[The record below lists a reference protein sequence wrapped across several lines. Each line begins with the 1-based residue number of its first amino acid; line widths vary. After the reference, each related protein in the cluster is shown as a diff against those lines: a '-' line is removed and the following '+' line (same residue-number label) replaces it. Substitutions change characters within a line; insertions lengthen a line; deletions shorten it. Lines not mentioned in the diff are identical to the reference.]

1 MNFFDNLNLNKS
13 DNRFM
18 HKLDERDI
26 QILTILQE
34 EGRITKTALADK
46 LNLSLT
52 PSWDRLQ
59 RLEEAGIIESYG
71 ARLSSTFLS
80 NFHLVITE
88 VELESHKQG
97 EFARFEEAIM
107 DFDEVLSCWS
117 IGGSLDYILR
127 VLVKDVIGYQDFIK
141 KVLNADIG
149 LRRYFS
155 YAVLDSIKH
164 TDTVPGGLIKQSDL
178 AK

>member
-1 MNFFDNLNLNKS
+1 MY
-13 DNRFM
+13 
-18 HKLDERDI
+18 KLDERDI
-26 QILTILQE
+26 QILSILQS

-59 RLEEAGIIESYG
+59 RLEEAGIIENYG
-71 ARLSSTFLS
+71 AKLSSSFLS

-97 EFARFEEAIM
+97 QFARFEEAIM
-107 DFDEVLSCWS
+107 GFDEVLSCWS
-117 IGGSLDYILR
+117 VGGGLDYILK
-127 VLVKDVIGYQDFIK
+127 VLVKDVVDYQDFLK
-141 KVLNADIG
+141 RVLKADIG

-155 YAVLDSIKH
+155 YAVLNRIKDTDMVPDS
-164 TDTVPGGLIKQSDL
+164 LIRQSSL
-178 AK
+178 SK

>member
-1 MNFFDNLNLNKS
+1 MY
-13 DNRFM
+13 
-18 HKLDERDI
+18 KLDERDI
-26 QILTILQE
+26 QILSILQS

-59 RLEEAGIIESYG
+59 RLEEAGIIDSYG
-71 ARLSSTFLS
+71 AKLSSSFLS

-97 EFARFEEAIM
+97 QFARFEEAIM
-107 DFDEVLSCWS
+107 GFDEVLSCWS
-117 IGGSLDYILR
+117 VTGGLDYILK
-127 VLVKDVIGYQDFIK
+127 VLVRDVVDYQDFLK
-141 KVLNADIG
+141 RVLKADIG

-155 YAVLDSIKH
+155 YAVLDRIKD
-164 TDTVPGGLIKQSDL
+164 TDMVPDSLIRRSSLSK
-178 AK
+178 

>member
-1 MNFFDNLNLNKS
+1 MY
-13 DNRFM
+13 
-18 HKLDERDI
+18 KLDERDI
-26 QILTILQE
+26 QILSILQS

-59 RLEEAGIIESYG
+59 RLEEAGIIDSYG
-71 ARLSSTFLS
+71 AKLSSSFLS

-97 EFARFEEAIM
+97 QFARFEDAIM
-107 DFDEVLSCWS
+107 GFDEVLSCWS
-117 IGGSLDYILR
+117 VGGGLDYILK
-127 VLVKDVIGYQDFIK
+127 VLVRDVVDYQDFLK
-141 KVLNADIG
+141 RVLKADIG

-155 YAVLDSIKH
+155 YAVLDRIKD
-164 TDTVPGGLIKQSDL
+164 TDMVPDSLIRQASLSK
-178 AK
+178 

>member
-1 MNFFDNLNLNKS
+1 MY
-13 DNRFM
+13 
-18 HKLDERDI
+18 KLDERDI
-26 QILTILQE
+26 QILSILQS

-59 RLEEAGIIESYG
+59 RLEEAGIIDSYG
-71 ARLSSTFLS
+71 AKLSSSFLS

-97 EFARFEEAIM
+97 QFARFEEAIM
-107 DFDEVLSCWS
+107 GFDEVLSCWS
-117 IGGSLDYILR
+117 VGGGLDYILK
-127 VLVKDVIGYQDFIK
+127 VLVRDVVDYQDFLK
-141 KVLNADIG
+141 RVLKADIG

-155 YAVLDSIKH
+155 YAVLNRIKDTDMVSDS
-164 TDTVPGGLIKQSDL
+164 LIRRSSLSK
-178 AK
+178 

>member
-1 MNFFDNLNLNKS
+1 MY
-13 DNRFM
+13 
-18 HKLDERDI
+18 KLDERDI
-26 QILTILQE
+26 QILSILQS

-71 ARLSSTFLS
+71 AKLSSSFLS

-97 EFARFEEAIM
+97 QFARFEEAIM
-107 DFDEVLSCWS
+107 GFDEVLSCWS
-117 IGGSLDYILR
+117 VGGGLDYILK
-127 VLVKDVIGYQDFIK
+127 VLVRDVVDYQDFLK
-141 KVLNADIG
+141 RVLKADIG

-155 YAVLDSIKH
+155 YAVLDRIKD
-164 TDTVPGGLIKQSDL
+164 TDMVPDSLIRQSSL
-178 AK
+178 SK

>member
-1 MNFFDNLNLNKS
+1 
-13 DNRFM
+13 M

-26 QILTILQE
+26 QILSILQS

-71 ARLSSTFLS
+71 AKLSSSFLS

-97 EFARFEEAIM
+97 QFARFEEAIM
-107 DFDEVLSCWS
+107 GFDEVLSCWS
-117 IGGSLDYILR
+117 VGGGLDYILK
-127 VLVKDVIGYQDFIK
+127 VLVNDVADYQDFLK
-141 KVLNADIG
+141 RVLKADIG

-155 YAVLDSIKH
+155 YAVLDRIKD
-164 TDTVPGGLIKQSDL
+164 TDMVPDNLIRQSSL
-178 AK
+178 SK

>member
-1 MNFFDNLNLNKS
+1 MY
-13 DNRFM
+13 
-18 HKLDERDI
+18 KLDERDI
-26 QILTILQE
+26 QILSILQS

-71 ARLSSTFLS
+71 AKLSSSFLS

-97 EFARFEEAIM
+97 QFARFEEAIM
-107 DFDEVLSCWS
+107 GFDEVLSCWS
-117 IGGSLDYILR
+117 VGGGLDYILK
-127 VLVKDVIGYQDFIK
+127 VLVKDVLDYQDFLK
-141 KVLNADIG
+141 RVLKADIG

-155 YAVLDSIKH
+155 YAVLNRIKDTDMVPDS
-164 TDTVPGGLIKQSDL
+164 LIRRSSISK
-178 AK
+178 

>member
-1 MNFFDNLNLNKS
+1 
-13 DNRFM
+13 M

-26 QILTILQE
+26 QILSILQS

-71 ARLSSTFLS
+71 AKLSSSFLS

-97 EFARFEEAIM
+97 QFARFEEAIM
-107 DFDEVLSCWS
+107 GFDEVLSCWS
-117 IGGSLDYILR
+117 VGGGLDYILK
-127 VLVKDVIGYQDFIK
+127 VLVKDVADYQDFLK
-141 KVLNADIG
+141 RVLKADIG

-155 YAVLDSIKH
+155 YAVLDRIKD
-164 TDTVPGGLIKQSDL
+164 TDMVPDSLIRQSSL
-178 AK
+178 SK

>member
-1 MNFFDNLNLNKS
+1 MY
-13 DNRFM
+13 
-18 HKLDERDI
+18 KLDERDI
-26 QILTILQE
+26 QILSILQS

-71 ARLSSTFLS
+71 AKLSSSFLS

-97 EFARFEEAIM
+97 QFARFEEAIM
-107 DFDEVLSCWS
+107 GFDEVLSCWS
-117 IGGSLDYILR
+117 VGGGLDYILK
-127 VLVKDVIGYQDFIK
+127 VLVNDVADYQDFLK
-141 KVLNADIG
+141 RVLKADIG

-155 YAVLDSIKH
+155 YPVLNRIKDTERVPDS
-164 TDTVPGGLIKQSDL
+164 LIRQSSL
-178 AK
+178 SK

>member
-1 MNFFDNLNLNKS
+1 MY
-13 DNRFM
+13 
-18 HKLDERDI
+18 KLDERDI
-26 QILTILQE
+26 QILSILQS

-71 ARLSSTFLS
+71 AKLSSSFLS

-97 EFARFEEAIM
+97 QFARFEEAIM
-107 DFDEVLSCWS
+107 GFDEVLSCWS
-117 IGGSLDYILR
+117 VGGGLDYILK
-127 VLVKDVIGYQDFIK
+127 VLVKDVVDYQDFLK
-141 KVLNADIG
+141 KVLKADIG

-155 YAVLDSIKH
+155 YPVLDRIKD
-164 TDTVPGGLIKQSDL
+164 TDMVPDSLIRRSSLSK
-178 AK
+178 